1 LKTVYLID
9 DDVFFNQ
16 TLKKL
21 LEKKNYNVESFYNSV
36 SFFEH
41 FKNHDHPDL
50 IVTDYRLPE
59 LDGLQI
65 TQKIKKINSTIPV
78 ILITNYG
85 NIQTAV
91 KSIKLGAFEFVSKPI
106 NPSEFLKIVHQALK
120 TNEKRLPENKIE
132 NNFIKG
138 TTTKKIWSQVDI
150 VAPTNLSVLI
160 TGESG
165 TGKELVAK
173 YIHQNSKRKDSNFVA
188 VDCGAIP
195 DETAISELFGH
206 EKGAF
211 TGASQTKI
219 GHFQY
224 ANNGTIFLDEIGN
237 LSYDSQVIL
246 LRTIQER
253 KIRRL
258 GSNKDIDIDVRII
271 AATNENLEKNIENN
285 NFRLDLFYRLNEFPI
300 TLPPLRERQEDL
312 NIFID
317 FFGKNAAEEL
327 NKEYKGIDNN
337 LLQDFKKHSW
347 PGNLREL
354 KNFIKRGVLLSENG
368 VIKKEHLAGFQ
379 VEPISHLESKETQ
392 KQDLKSQNEELEKKM
407 IQDTLTKYQFNKTKT
422 AKKLGITRATLYKK
436 IKLYNLD

>member
-1 LKTVYLID
+1 MKTVYLID

-120 TNEKRLPENKIE
+120 TNEKRLSENKIE

-337 LLQDFKKHSW
+337 LLQDFKKHS
-347 PGNLREL
+347 
-354 KNFIKRGVLLSENG
+354 
-368 VIKKEHLAGFQ
+368 
-379 VEPISHLESKETQ
+379 
-392 KQDLKSQNEELEKKM
+392 
-407 IQDTLTKYQFNKTKT
+407 
-422 AKKLGITRATLYKK
+422 
-436 IKLYNLD
+436 